1 MKRIRWLDHA
11 KKKAAS
17 REIPEAEVEKTVS
30 VPEAVTAGR
39 PPRRILMRR
48 YFDPVLQ
55 TEMLL
60 RVVVEETAEEWIIV
74 TLYKTSK
81 FQKYQAGEPS

>member
-1 MKRIRWLDHA
+1 
-11 KKKAAS
+11 
-17 REIPEAEVEKTVS
+17 
-30 VPEAVTAGR
+30 
-39 PPRRILMRR
+39 MRR